1 MNQGFFTA
9 KQTESKSRPDGK
21 TYSCAS
27 CGLYKNCKTPKMEP
41 YGEFKRKILVIGEAP
56 GRTEDQRGHPWQ
68 GKAGRLLQQT
78 FHNELR
84 VDLFEACLCVNA
96 VNCHPEDNRT
106 PTNYEVDCCR
116 KNILQI
122 IEEKKPKL
130 IILLGGSALYS
141 IIGHRWK
148 KGLDGI
154 MKWRG
159 WTIPDQDFGCW
170 ICPTFHPSFV
180 LRGEREV
187 ETVWKN
193 DLKQAIEKVDKSLPK
208 YEEPE
213 IQIIEDLIPLDE
225 FLTLYV
231 KTIKIVSNI
240 SPNSKVF
247 KSGVCAFDYETTGL
261 KPHAKGHRI
270 VCCAIATSA
279 NHCYVFIMPK
289 SRLAR
294 QPFVDLL
301 ANPDIGKIAH
311 NMKYEEQWSKV
322 RLRQPV
328 KNWLWDSMQAAHI
341 LDNRPGITSLKF
353 QVYVRFGVVDYSS
366 EISPYLKPASKDGN
380 AINRIYELLEQ
391 PGGEEKLLTYC
402 GLDAI
407 WTYRL
412 AMLQMNE
419 MNYDDLPF

>member
-1 MNQGFFTA
+1 MNEGFFTA

-56 GRTEDQRGHPWQ
+56 GKTEDQRGHPWQ
-68 GKAGRLLQQT
+68 GKAGRLLQHT

-84 VDLFEACLCVNA
+84 IDLFEACLCVNA
-96 VNCHPEDNRT
+96 VNCHPKDNHT

-116 KNILQI
+116 KNILKI

-130 IILLGGSALYS
+130 IILLGSSALYS

-159 WTIPDQDFGCW
+159 WAIPDQDFKCW

-187 ETVWKN
+187 ETVWRN
-193 DLKQAIEKVDKSLPK
+193 DLKQAIEKVDEELPK
-208 YEEPE
+208 YKQPGIE
-213 IQIIEDLIPLDE
+213 ILDDLYA
-225 FLTLYV
+225 LTRI
-231 KTIKIVSNI
+231 KTDHI
-240 SPNSKVF
+240 
-247 KSGVCAFDYETTGL
+247 AFDYETTGL

-270 VCCAIATSA
+270 ICASVATTED
-279 NHCYVFIMPK
+279 HCYVFIMPK
-289 SRLAR
+289 SRSAR

-301 ANPDIGKIAH
+301 ANPEIGKMAH

-328 KNWLWDSMQAAHI
+328 QNWIWDSMQAAHI

-353 QVYVRFGVVDYSS
+353 QVYAQFGIINYDS
-366 EISPYLKPASKDGN
+366 EIAPYLKSGSKDGN
-380 AINRIYELLEQ
+380 AKNRIMELIQLPENK
-391 PGGEEKLLTYC
+391 EKLLQYC
-402 GLDAI
+402 ALDAI
-407 WTYRL
+407 FTYRL
-412 AMLQMNE
+412 STLQRKE
-419 MNYDDLPF
+419 MGVLL

>member
-193 DLKQAIEKVDKSLPK
+193 DLKQAIEKVDEELPK
-208 YEEPE
+208 YQEPRIE
-213 IQIIEDLIPLDE
+213 IIEIDNITRILPCVQEEYNLI
-225 FLTLYV
+225 
-231 KTIKIVSNI
+231 
-240 SPNSKVF
+240 
-247 KSGVCAFDYETTGL
+247 AFDYETTGL

-270 VCCAIATSA
+270 VCCAVAVNE
-279 NHCYVFIMPK
+279 NHCYVFMMPK
-289 SRLAR
+289 SRKDR

-301 ANPDIGKIAH
+301 ANPEIGKMAH
-311 NMKYEEQWSKV
+311 NMKYEETWSKV

-328 KNWLWDSMQAAHI
+328 KNWQWDSMQAAHI

-402 GLDAI
+402 GWDAI

-412 AMLQMNE
+412 AMLQMDE

>member
-159 WTIPDQDFGCW
+159 WCIPDQDFGCW

-193 DLKQAIEKVDKSLPK
+193 DLKQAIEKVDEELPK
-208 YEEPE
+208 YEEPN
-213 IQIIEDLIPLDE
+213 IDIIEDLSYLQN
-225 FLTLYV
+225 FKATQ
-231 KTIKIVSNI
+231 I
-240 SPNSKVF
+240 S
-247 KSGVCAFDYETTGL
+247 FDYETTGL

-270 VCCAIATSA
+270 VCAAVAFGCKSFAF
-279 NHCYVFIMPK
+279 NPDYCYVFMMPK